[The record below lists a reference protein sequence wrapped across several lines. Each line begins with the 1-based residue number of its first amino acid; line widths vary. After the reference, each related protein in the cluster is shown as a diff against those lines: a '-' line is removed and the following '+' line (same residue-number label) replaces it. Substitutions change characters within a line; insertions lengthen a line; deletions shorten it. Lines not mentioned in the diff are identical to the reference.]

1 MGIANS
7 LRQTFTPDGDLTVNG
22 ESINSL
28 DTDTI
33 KPDRLLEG
41 LRINLPPSVHLAR
54 GIDELTER
62 DTTPVVTYSHLTV
75 TDSDLDLLT
84 STHDILVDRVVK
96 DFLQQDIDT
105 VIGMGAISK
114 LPDIHPRT
122 ATNMLVP
129 LQGLDV
135 TVVVVYCRLF

>member
-54 GIDELTER
+54 SINELTER
-62 DTTPVVTYSHLTV
+62 DTTPVVTHSHLTV

-114 LPDIHPRT
+114 LPDIHPWT

>member
-1 MGIANS
+1 MGVANS

-22 ESINSL
+22 ESINSF

-62 DTTPVVTYSHLTV
+62 DTTPVVTHRHLTL
-75 TDSDLDLLT
+75 TDSDLNLLT
-84 STHDILVDRVVK
+84 SPHDILVDRVVK

-105 VIGMGAISK
+105 IIGMGAISK
-114 LPDIHPRT
+114 LPDIHPRA

-129 LQGLDV
+129 LQGLDI

>member
-1 MGIANS
+1 M
-7 LRQTFTPDGDLTVNG
+7 NG

-62 DTTPVVTYSHLTV
+62 DTTPVVTHSHLTV

-84 STHDILVDRVVK
+84 SPHDILVDRVVK

-114 LPDIHPRT
+114 LPDIHPRA

-129 LQGLDV
+129 LQGLDI